1 MRWRSLRLA
10 DLVAAG
16 ILCLLGL
23 AVLIGVS
30 QMRVG
35 FAAQFQPRLFPSLVG
50 WLLIVVGGGLGLAA
64 LRTPAQVNVE
74 WPTRHGA
81 IRVAIML
88 ASVAGYVLSIG
99 LLGMLISTFLVV
111 SFEVWYLGNYRWHV
125 PIAAGLVSAAVLYL
139 VFMHA
144 LGLTFPA
151 GPFET
156 LME

>member
-23 AVLIGVS
+23 AVLLGVS

-35 FAAQFQPRLFPSLVG
+35 LAAQFQPKLFPSLVG
-50 WLLIVVGGGLGLAA
+50 WLLIAAGGGLGLAA
-64 LRTPAQVNVE
+64 SRTPAHLTVA
-74 WPTRHGA
+74 WPARHGA
-81 IRVAIML
+81 VRVAIML
-88 ASVAGYVLSIG
+88 ASVAAYVLSIG
-99 LLGMLISTFLVV
+99 LLGMPISTFLVV

-151 GPFET
+151 GPFEP
-156 LME
+156 

>member
-23 AVLIGVS
+23 GVLVGVS

-35 FAAQFQPRLFPSLVG
+35 LAAQFQPKLFPSIVG
-50 WLLIVVGGGLGLAA
+50 WLLIGAGGGLVLAA
-64 LRTPAQVNVE
+64 LRTPAHLNVE
-74 WPTRHGA
+74 WPTRNGA

-88 ASVAGYVLSIG
+88 ASVAAYVLSIE
-99 LLGMLISTFLVV
+99 LLGMPISTFLVV
-111 SFEVWYLGNYRWHV
+111 SFDVWYLGNYRW
-125 PIAAGLVSAAVLYL
+125 PIPIGTGLISAAVVYL
-139 VFMHA
+139 VFMHG

-151 GPFET
+151 GPFEP
-156 LME
+156 

>member
-16 ILCLLGL
+16 TLCLLGL
-23 AVLIGVS
+23 AVLIGAS

-35 FAAQFQPRLFPSLVG
+35 LAAQFQPKLFPSLVG
-50 WLLIVVGGGLGLAA
+50 WLLLVAGGALAFA
-64 LRTPAQVNVE
+64 AVRTPAHLNVE

-81 IRVAIML
+81 TRVAIML

-99 LLGMLISTFLVV
+99 VLGMPISTFLVV
-111 SFEVWYLGNYRWHV
+111 AFEVWYLGDYRW
-125 PIAAGLVSAAVLYL
+125 PIPVAAGLVSTAVLYVL
-139 VFMHA
+139 FMRA

-151 GPFET
+151 GFFER
-156 LME
+156 